1 MMILFMLANAAA
13 GLFLAWDTWRL
24 LPVQPG
30 PGRQALLVVLM
41 VVFLFASM
49 TTTVAYSVMVYYAA
63 LLLAVQ
69 LVWRLVKKNWHAP
82 WLAALV
88 CLLLAGGMTIWGMVH
103 YDQRVATHYTLETE
117 KDASGRL
124 VFLSDLHYPTGMTS
138 QKLTKLVKE
147 LEKEHPDAYILGG
160 DIVDEYTTAPQAREA
175 FKILGQLDKTA
186 PVFYVPGNHDDQE
199 EGILPPVYTAQ
210 ELDDM
215 IESAGIRIL
224 RDDTVT
230 VGDFEL
236 SGRDDYRQHKK
247 DRKAASDLVKDT
259 EKYDVVIDHQPVQS
273 EKVREAG
280 ADLMLSGHTHNGQL
294 WPFGYLIHLHPKMD
308 QVSGIRQED
317 GFTQITSD
325 GIGGWGF
332 AARTAGNSEYVVVDV
347 VPEANAGQKTASR

>member
-30 PGRQALLVVLM
+30 RGRQALLGVLA

-49 TTTVAYSVMVYYAA
+49 TTTVGYSVMVYYAA
-63 LLLAVQ
+63 FLLPVQ
-69 LVWRLVKKNWHAP
+69 LVWRLVKKNWRAP
-82 WLAALV
+82 WMAALI

-117 KDASGRL
+117 KDAAGRL
-124 VFLSDLHYPTGMTS
+124 VFLSDLHYPTGMTEQELS
-138 QKLTKLVKE
+138 GLVTE
-147 LEKEHPDAYILGG
+147 LEAENPDAYILGG
-160 DIVDEYTTAPQAREA
+160 DIVDEYTMAQEARQAFE
-175 FKILGQLDKTA
+175 ILGKLEKTA

-347 VPEANAGQKTASR
+347 VPEADTGQAETA

>member
-1 MMILFMLANAAA
+1 
-13 GLFLAWDTWRL
+13 
-24 LPVQPG
+24 
-30 PGRQALLVVLM
+30 
-41 VVFLFASM
+41 
-49 TTTVAYSVMVYYAA
+49 
-63 LLLAVQ
+63 
-69 LVWRLVKKNWHAP
+69 
-82 WLAALV
+82 
-88 CLLLAGGMTIWGMVH
+88 
-103 YDQRVATHYTLETE
+103 
-117 KDASGRL
+117 
-124 VFLSDLHYPTGMTS
+124 
-138 QKLTKLVKE
+138 
-147 LEKEHPDAYILGG
+147 
-160 DIVDEYTTAPQAREA
+160 
-175 FKILGQLDKTA
+175 
-186 PVFYVPGNHDDQE
+186 
-199 EGILPPVYTAQ
+199 
-210 ELDDM
+210 M

-247 DRKAASDLVKDT
+247 DRKAADGLVKDT

-294 WPFGYLIHLHPKMD
+294 WPFGYFIHLHPKMD

-347 VPEANAGQKTASR
+347 VPETDTDQAETD